1 MMNLTP
7 TKAAAVSGTLSS
19 RHSAGMGAQV
29 RAIAPV
35 AARTSR
41 ASVCLPSAA
50 FVPRGENRA
59 GADAEG
65 KVSRRTMG
73 LGAAAAAAGMMGSQ
87 PAQAGLFDAL
97 TAGDGSEFMNPEQAK
112 IANRIGKYTLTDD
125 EWRAKL
131 GKDSYRVRR
140 GREVVPSVG
149 FRLILPRCPLP
160 QILRQAGTEFPLS
173 SPLNN
178 EKRDGIFA
186 CGGCGQPVFDHD
198 TKYESGSGWPSF
210 YAPLKGAVMETKDY
224 DIPFQPRVEV
234 RCSNCQGH
242 LGHVFRDGPKPTG
255 LRYCMNGL
263 ALTFVPAETI
273 KA

>member
-1 MMNLTP
+1 
-7 TKAAAVSGTLSS
+7 
-19 RHSAGMGAQV
+19 
-29 RAIAPV
+29 
-35 AARTSR
+35 
-41 ASVCLPSAA
+41 
-50 FVPRGENRA
+50 
-59 GADAEG
+59 
-65 KVSRRTMG
+65 
-73 LGAAAAAAGMMGSQ
+73 
-87 PAQAGLFDAL
+87 
-97 TAGDGSEFMNPEQAK
+97 MNPEQAK

-131 GKDSYRVRR
+131 GKDSYR
-140 GREVVPSVG
+140 
-149 FRLILPRCPLP
+149 
-160 QILRQAGTEFPLS
+160 ILRQAGTEFPLS